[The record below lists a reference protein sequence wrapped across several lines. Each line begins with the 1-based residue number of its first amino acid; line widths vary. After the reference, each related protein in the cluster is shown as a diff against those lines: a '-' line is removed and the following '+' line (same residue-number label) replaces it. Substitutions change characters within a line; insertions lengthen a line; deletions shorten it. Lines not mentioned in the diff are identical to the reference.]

1 MKSHSKSS
9 SLGTPWLTKKHKDIT
24 AKHQDGMIA
33 GIRNASIR
41 DIFLDP
47 RIFIL
52 QQQGKERWGW
62 GVGVNGHAHRYVL
75 ILPAKQIFLFFRVK
89 ASLGDDSSS
98 WNFTFGQRKCLGKP
112 PV

>member
-75 ILPAKQIFLFFRVK
+75 ILPAKRVFFFFGVK
-89 ASLGDDSSS
+89 TSLGEDSSLRPS
-98 WNFTFGQRKCLGKP
+98 TFGGRKCLVELP
-112 PV
+112 A

>member
-62 GVGVNGHAHRYVL
+62 GVGVNGHAHRYAPFY
-75 ILPAKQIFLFFRVK
+75 LPSKFFF
-89 ASLGDDSSS
+89 SSELRRPS
-98 WNFTFGQRKCLGKP
+98 GTTLHHGISPLANEN
-112 PV
+112 V

>member
-1 MKSHSKSS
+1 
-9 SLGTPWLTKKHKDIT
+9 
-24 AKHQDGMIA
+24 MIA
-33 GIRNASIR
+33 GICNASIH

-52 QQQGKERWGW
+52 QQQGKEIWGW
-62 GVGVNGHAHRYVL
+62 GGGVGVNGHAHRYVL
-75 ILPAKQIFLFFRVK
+75 ILPAKRIFLFFRVK

-98 WNFTFGQRKCLGKP
+98 RNFTFGQRKSLGKL